1 MELKEALE
9 GIRHSEPGR
18 SHAVGDQGQEMPVF
32 ERIITR
38 GVRYAMQTLNLKT
51 DNCPERY
58 LDAKV
63 RFFQKSDVEL

>member
-32 ERIITR
+32 ERIIMPAMR
-38 GVRYAMQTLNLKT
+38 CNAVVISIALVR
-51 DNCPERY
+51 R
-58 LDAKV
+58 
-63 RFFQKSDVEL
+63 